1 MSDLGAFRSLELV
14 HYLRDQMQWS
24 KETFGAGVRT
34 EPLLKHIEMECNEVR
49 DSNGDDLYEWID
61 IIILAFDGALTHG
74 FTPEE
79 IAFALRYKLEKN
91 KKRTYEK
98 NKDGV
103 FLHV

>member
-1 MSDLGAFRSLELV
+1 MTDLGAFRSLDLV
-14 HYLRDQMQWS
+14 HYLRDQMLWS
-24 KETFGAGVRT
+24 KETFGCGTRDVG
-34 EPLLKHIEMECNEVR
+34 LLKHIELEVEEVR

-79 IAFALRYKLEKN
+79 IAFALRHKLEKN

-98 NKDGV
+98 NHEGV

>member
-1 MSDLGAFRSLELV
+1 MTDLGNFRSLDLV

-24 KETFGAGVRT
+24 KQTFGCGTRT
-34 EPLLKHIEMECNEVR
+34 EPLLKHIEKEVQEVR
-49 DSNGDDLYEWID
+49 ESNGDDLYEWID

-74 FTPEE
+74 FDPGEV
-79 IAFALRYKLEKN
+79 AFALRHKLEIN

-98 NKDGV
+98 DQDGV